1 MSAPEIVLLLVC
13 AALFAHAEI
22 RAWRSAPDL
31 RRLQEINVRLM
42 EHVMAIG
49 TTARRDATQ
58 AYCDLLNAAQ
68 GLKMPATMA
77 EHARVPLESDADPQ
91 RPQEEIDAEAWA
103 EEQLGILKAS
113 GEVVNEQEPANS
125 RA

>member
-1 MSAPEIVLLLVC
+1 M
-13 AALFAHAEI
+13 
-22 RAWRSAPDL
+22 
-31 RRLQEINVRLM
+31 RLM

-68 GLKMPATMA
+68 GLNLPSVMA
-77 EHARVPLESDADPQ
+77 EHARTPLPSDTKPQGSPAAAD
-91 RPQEEIDAEAWA
+91 AMAWA
-103 EEQLGILKAS
+103 EEQLGALEAS
-113 GEVVNEQEPANS
+113 GEVVNQQEPASS